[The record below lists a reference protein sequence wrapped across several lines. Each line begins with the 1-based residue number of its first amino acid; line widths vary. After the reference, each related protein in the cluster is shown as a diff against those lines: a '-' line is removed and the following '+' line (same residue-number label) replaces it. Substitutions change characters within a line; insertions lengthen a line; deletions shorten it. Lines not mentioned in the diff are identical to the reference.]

1 MSRSFQNTRRGPAD
15 RVSADRVSADR
26 VPTYQGPADRIP
38 ADRVPADQTP
48 ADWVPTGRIPASP
61 DRISASR
68 MSGDAS
74 PDIEKQPEP
83 ERKGIFTGISPVQI
97 AATALA
103 ALTSMFFS
111 SIIGFTGSVIG
122 VALGSIVSTVSTQV
136 YKNTI
141 AKSADKVKEKATGV
155 FGPDGKTEVLPGIG
169 LAESDPAET
178 VAAARDPYASTLRTP
193 GVHGAQ
199 SAQEACDAQGTKV
212 LRGMQDAYDAQRT
225 RVLYGES
232 GAMPSSDTLD
242 SALPPMERSAARSH
256 SARTATLRATRISRV
271 NRAKTER
278 GVVIVAIASGLIAI
292 ALSAF
297 IIFAVT
303 EGRGIGEKSS
313 VSDAVFGTA
322 SDTPATEQSDTGSS
336 NSQSDSK
343 ESDTDKQSAANDDSS
358 LTKTGSNADS
368 TADSN
373 SNASSSNK
381 NGSSA
386 DASSGAGDANAGSN
400 GSSETNGS
408 GSSGSDQNASNG
420 NGSDSSS
427 PSTDS
432 NGSSA
437 SSNEAVSGQNAP
449 GNSSPS
455 RSGTASGT

>member
-1 MSRSFQNTRRGPAD
+1 MSSSFQYTHQGPAD

-26 VPTYQGPADRIP
+26 VP
-38 ADRVPADQTP
+38 ADQAP
-48 ADWVPTGRIPASP
+48 ADWVPTGRIPASL
-61 DRISASR
+61 DRISS
-68 MSGDAS
+68 SQVSVDAS

-83 ERKGIFTGISPVQI
+83 ERKGIFTGISPIQI

-169 LAESDPAET
+169 LAGSDRAET
-178 VAAARDPYASTLRTP
+178 VATARDPHASTLRTP
-193 GVHGAQ
+193 SVYGAQ
-199 SAQEACDAQGTKV
+199 NAQEACDAQGTKV

-225 RVLYGES
+225 RVLHGEN
-232 GAMPSSDTLD
+232 GAMPSSDTPD
-242 SALPPMERSAARSH
+242 SALPPATRNTAQSHGAQAA
-256 SARTATLRATRISRV
+256 ALRATRKSRA

-322 SDTPATEQSDTGSS
+322 SDTPATERSDTDSS
-336 NSQSDSK
+336 NDQSDSK
-343 ESDTDKQSAANDDSS
+343 ESDTDKQSATNDDSS
-358 LTKTGSNADS
+358 STKAGSNADS

-386 DASSGAGDANAGSN
+386 DASNGAGDANTGSN
-400 GSSETNGS
+400 GSSGTNGS

-420 NGSDSSS
+420 NGSGSSS

-437 SSNEAVSGQNAP
+437 SSNEAASGQNAT
-449 GNSSPS
+449 GNSSS
-455 RSGTASGT
+455 SQSDTASGA

>member
-1 MSRSFQNTRRGPAD
+1 MNRSFQNTRRT
-15 RVSADRVSADR
+15 SADQAPAGWVSTD
-26 VPTYQGPADRIP
+26 
-38 ADRVPADQTP
+38 
-48 ADWVPTGRIPASP
+48 RIPASP
-61 DRISASR
+61 DRISASQV
-68 MSGDAS
+68 SADAS

-169 LAESDPAET
+169 LAGNDPAET
-178 VAAARDPYASTLRTP
+178 VATARSPYASTLRTP
-193 GVHGAQ
+193 GAQ
-199 SAQEACDAQGTKV
+199 SAQEARDAQGTKV

-225 RVLYGES
+225 RVLHGES
-232 GAMPSSDTLD
+232 GAMPSSDTPD
-242 SALPPMERSAARSH
+242 SALPPMERSAAQSH
-256 SARTATLRATRISRV
+256 SARTAVLRATRISRA

-303 EGRGIGEKSS
+303 EGKGIGEKSS

-358 LTKTGSNADS
+358 STKTGSNADS

-373 SNASSSNK
+373 SNASASNK

-386 DASSGAGDANAGSN
+386 DASSGAGDADAGSN
-400 GSSETNGS
+400 GSSGTNGS

-420 NGSDSSS
+420 NGSGSSS

-437 SSNEAVSGQNAP
+437 SSNEAASGQNAT

>member
-1 MSRSFQNTRRGPAD
+1 MSSSFQYTHQGPAD
-15 RVSADRVSADR
+15 RVSADRV
-26 VPTYQGPADRIP
+26 
-38 ADRVPADQTP
+38 PADQAP

-61 DRISASR
+61 DRISASQV
-68 MSGDAS
+68 SVDAS

-169 LAESDPAET
+169 LAESDRAET
-178 VAAARDPYASTLRTP
+178 VATARDPYASTLRTP

-199 SAQEACDAQGTKV
+199 SAQETRDAQGTKV
-212 LRGMQDAYDAQRT
+212 LH
-225 RVLYGES
+225 GES
-232 GAMPSSDTLD
+232 GAMPSFDALD
-242 SALPPMERSAARSH
+242 SALPPATRNTAQSHGAQAA
-256 SARTATLRATRISRV
+256 ALRATRISRA

-297 IIFAVT
+297 IIFTVT

-343 ESDTDKQSAANDDSS
+343 ESDTDKRSAANDDSS
-358 LTKTGSNADS
+358 STKTGSNADS

-373 SNASSSNK
+373 SNASASNK

-400 GSSETNGS
+400 GSSGTNGS
-408 GSSGSDQNASNG
+408 GSSGPDQNASND
-420 NGSDSSS
+420 NGSGSSS

-437 SSNEAVSGQNAP
+437 SSNEAASGQNAT
-449 GNSSPS
+449 GNSSS
-455 RSGTASGT
+455 SQSDTASRA

>member
-1 MSRSFQNTRRGPAD
+1 MSSSFQNTRRT
-15 RVSADRVSADR
+15 SADQA
-26 VPTYQGPADRIP
+26 
-38 ADRVPADQTP
+38 P

-61 DRISASR
+61 DRISASQV
-68 MSGDAS
+68 SADAS

-155 FGPDGKTEVLPGIG
+155 FGPDGKTEVLPGVG
-169 LAESDPAET
+169 LTESDRAET
-178 VAAARDPYASTLRTP
+178 VATARDPYASTLRTP
-193 GVHGAQ
+193 GVH
-199 SAQEACDAQGTKV
+199 DAQGTKV

-225 RVLYGES
+225 RVLHGES

-242 SALPPMERSAARSH
+242 SALPHMERSAAQSR
-256 SARTATLRATRISRV
+256 SARTAALRATRISRA

-336 NSQSDSK
+336 NDQSDSK
-343 ESDTDKQSAANDDSS
+343 ESDTGKRSATNDDSS
-358 LTKTGSNADS
+358 STKTGSNADS

-373 SNASSSNK
+373 SNASSNSK

-386 DASSGAGDANAGSN
+386 DASSGAGDTDAGSN
-400 GSSETNGS
+400 GSSGTNGS

-420 NGSDSSS
+420 NGSGSSS

-437 SSNEAVSGQNAP
+437 SSNEAASGQNAT
-449 GNSSPS
+449 GNSSS
-455 RSGTASGT
+455 SQSDTASRA

>member
-1 MSRSFQNTRRGPAD
+1 MSRSFQNTRRGPAN
-15 RVSADRVSADR
+15 RVSADR
-26 VPTYQGPADRIP
+26 VPTYQGPADR
-38 ADRVPADQTP
+38 VPADQAP
-48 ADWVPTGRIPASP
+48 AGWVPTGRIPASP
-61 DRISASR
+61 DRISASQV
-68 MSGDAS
+68 SADAS

-155 FGPDGKTEVLPGIG
+155 FGPDGKTEVLPGVG
-169 LAESDPAET
+169 LTESDWAET
-178 VAAARDPYASTLRTP
+178 VATARSPYASTLRTP
-193 GVHGAQ
+193 GAQ
-199 SAQEACDAQGTKV
+199 SAQEARDAQGTKV

-225 RVLYGES
+225 RVLHGES

-242 SALPPMERSAARSH
+242 SALPHMERSAAQSH
-256 SARTATLRATRISRV
+256 SARTAALRATRISRA

-322 SDTPATEQSDTGSS
+322 SDMPATEQSDTGSS

-343 ESDTDKQSAANDDSS
+343 DSDTDKQSTTNDDSS
-358 LTKTGSNADS
+358 STKTGSNADS

-386 DASSGAGDANAGSN
+386 DASSGAGDADAGSN
-400 GSSETNGS
+400 GSSGTNGS
-408 GSSGSDQNASNG
+408 DSSGSDQNASNG
-420 NGSDSSS
+420 NGSGSSS

-437 SSNEAVSGQNAP
+437 SSNEAASGQNAT
-449 GNSSPS
+449 GNSSS
-455 RSGTASGT
+455 SQSDTASGA

>member
-1 MSRSFQNTRRGPAD
+1 MNRSFQNTRRTSAGQAPAGW
-15 RVSADRVSADR
+15 VSTD
-26 VPTYQGPADRIP
+26 
-38 ADRVPADQTP
+38 
-48 ADWVPTGRIPASP
+48 RIPASP
-61 DRISASR
+61 DRISASQVLA
-68 MSGDAS
+68 DAS

-169 LAESDPAET
+169 LAGSDPAET
-178 VAAARDPYASTLRTP
+178 VATARSPYASTLRTP
-193 GVHGAQ
+193 GAQ
-199 SAQEACDAQGTKV
+199 SAQEARDAQGTKV
-212 LRGMQDAYDAQRT
+212 RRGMQDAYDAQRT
-225 RVLYGES
+225 RVLHGES
-232 GAMPSSDTLD
+232 GAMPSSDTPD
-242 SALPPMERSAARSH
+242 SALPPMERSAAQSH
-256 SARTATLRATRISRV
+256 SARTAALRATRISRA

-303 EGRGIGEKSS
+303 EGKGIGEKSS

-358 LTKTGSNADS
+358 STKTGSNADS

-373 SNASSSNK
+373 SNASASNK

-400 GSSETNGS
+400 GSSGTNGS

-420 NGSDSSS
+420 NGSGSSS

-437 SSNEAVSGQNAP
+437 SSNEAASGQNAT
-449 GNSSPS
+449 GNSSS
-455 RSGTASGT
+455 SQSDTASRA

>member
-1 MSRSFQNTRRGPAD
+1 MSSSFQNTRRT
-15 RVSADRVSADR
+15 SADQA
-26 VPTYQGPADRIP
+26 
-38 ADRVPADQTP
+38 P

-61 DRISASR
+61 DRISASQV
-68 MSGDAS
+68 SADAS

-83 ERKGIFTGISPVQI
+83 ERKGIFTGISPIQI

-155 FGPDGKTEVLPGIG
+155 FGPDGKTEVLPGVG
-169 LAESDPAET
+169 LTESDRAET
-178 VAAARDPYASTLRTP
+178 VATARDPYASTLRTP
-193 GVHGAQ
+193 GVH
-199 SAQEACDAQGTKV
+199 DAQGTKV
-212 LRGMQDAYDAQRT
+212 LRSMQDAYDAQRT
-225 RVLYGES
+225 RVLHGES

-242 SALPPMERSAARSH
+242 SALPPMERSAAQSR
-256 SARTATLRATRISRV
+256 SARTAALRATRISRA

-400 GSSETNGS
+400 GSSGTNGS

-420 NGSDSSS
+420 NGSGSSS

-437 SSNEAVSGQNAP
+437 SSNEAVSGQNAT

>member
-1 MSRSFQNTRRGPAD
+1 MNRSFQNTRQGAAD
-15 RVSADRVSADR
+15 RVSVDRVSAG
-26 VPTYQGPADRIP
+26 QAPAG
-38 ADRVPADQTP
+38 
-48 ADWVPTGRIPASP
+48 WVSTDRIPASP
-61 DRISASR
+61 DRISASQVLAN
-68 MSGDAS
+68 AS

-169 LAESDPAET
+169 LAGSDPAET
-178 VAAARDPYASTLRTP
+178 VATARSPYASTLRTP
-193 GVHGAQ
+193 GAQ
-199 SAQEACDAQGTKV
+199 SAQEARDAQGTKV

-225 RVLYGES
+225 RVLHGES
-232 GAMPSSDTLD
+232 GAMPSSDTPD
-242 SALPPMERSAARSH
+242 SALPPMERSAAQSH
-256 SARTATLRATRISRV
+256 SARTAALRATRISRA

-303 EGRGIGEKSS
+303 EGKGIGEKSS

-358 LTKTGSNADS
+358 STKTGSNADS

-373 SNASSSNK
+373 SNASASNK

-400 GSSETNGS
+400 GSSGTNGS

-420 NGSDSSS
+420 NGSGSSS

-437 SSNEAVSGQNAP
+437 SSNEAASGQNAT
-449 GNSSPS
+449 GNSSS
-455 RSGTASGT
+455 SQSDTASRA

>member
-1 MSRSFQNTRRGPAD
+1 MSSSFQNTRRT
-15 RVSADRVSADR
+15 SADQA
-26 VPTYQGPADRIP
+26 
-38 ADRVPADQTP
+38 P

-61 DRISASR
+61 DRISS
-68 MSGDAS
+68 SQVSVDAS

-155 FGPDGKTEVLPGIG
+155 FGPDGKTEVLPGVG
-169 LAESDPAET
+169 LTESDRAET
-178 VAAARDPYASTLRTP
+178 VATARDPYASTLRTP
-193 GVHGAQ
+193 GVHGT
-199 SAQEACDAQGTKV
+199 QGTQET
-212 LRGMQDAYDAQRT
+212 RDAQRT
-225 RVLYGES
+225 RVLHGES

-242 SALPPMERSAARSH
+242 SALPHMERSAAQSH
-256 SARTATLRATRISRV
+256 SARTAALRATRISRA

-322 SDTPATEQSDTGSS
+322 NDTPATEQSDTGSS

-358 LTKTGSNADS
+358 STKTGSNADS

-386 DASSGAGDANAGSN
+386 DASSGAGDTDAGSN
-400 GSSETNGS
+400 GSSGTNGS
-408 GSSGSDQNASNG
+408 GSSGSDQNASHG
-420 NGSDSSS
+420 NGSGSSS

-437 SSNEAVSGQNAP
+437 SSNEAASGQNAT
-449 GNSSPS
+449 GNSSS
-455 RSGTASGT
+455 SQSDTASRA

>member
-1 MSRSFQNTRRGPAD
+1 MNRSFQNTRRT
-15 RVSADRVSADR
+15 SADQAPAGWVSTD
-26 VPTYQGPADRIP
+26 
-38 ADRVPADQTP
+38 
-48 ADWVPTGRIPASP
+48 RIPASP
-61 DRISASR
+61 DRISASQVLV
-68 MSGDAS
+68 DAS

-169 LAESDPAET
+169 LAESDSAET
-178 VAAARDPYASTLRTP
+178 VATARDPYASTLRTP
-193 GVHGAQ
+193 GAQ

-225 RVLYGES
+225 RVLHGES
-232 GAMPSSDTLD
+232 GAMPSSDTPD
-242 SALPPMERSAARSH
+242 SALPPMERSAAQSH
-256 SARTATLRATRISRV
+256 NARTAALRATRISRA

-303 EGRGIGEKSS
+303 EGKGIGEKSS
-313 VSDAVFGTA
+313 VSDAVFGAA

-358 LTKTGSNADS
+358 STKTGSNADS

-373 SNASSSNK
+373 SNASSNSK

-386 DASSGAGDANAGSN
+386 DASSSAGDANAGSN
-400 GSSETNGS
+400 GSSGTNGS

-420 NGSDSSS
+420 NGSGSSS
-427 PSTDS
+427 SSTDS

-437 SSNEAVSGQNAP
+437 SSNEAASGQNAT

-455 RSGTASGT
+455 QSDTASRA